1 MSLRRLLPL
10 ALSPLL
16 VLALACSDDEGSGD
30 GGSDTSAAT
39 GDTAGGDVDLSGLP
53 TYDTITALNE
63 DLAAGGVQCTLE
75 YEGLVDSD
83 GKEVSLCTING
94 EQAQISVYPDSTTVQ
109 ALVAADATLGALV
122 YGQNW
127 TVQLDTEATAQT
139 VATAL
144 SGEVVAAAAAGSTT
158 TAAPTT
164 VAP

>member
-10 ALSPLL
+10 ALCPLL
-16 VLALACSDDEGSGD
+16 VLALACSDDEGSDGGD
-30 GGSDTSAAT
+30 SGSDTTAAS
-39 GDTAGGDVDLSGLP
+39 GGADSVDLSGLP
-53 TYDTITALNE
+53 AYDTITALNE
-63 DLAAGGVQCTLE
+63 DLAAGGVSCTLE

-109 ALVAADATLGALV
+109 ALVEADATLGALV

-127 TVQLDTEATAQT
+127 TVQLDTEPTAQT

-144 SGEVVAAAAAGSTT
+144 GGQVVAAAAGGTTT

-164 VAP
+164 LAP